1 MNSPPPRRTRL
12 AVPPDLYDLSLN
24 EVETLALKAA
34 RGAGLPW
41 GVAED
46 AGRSAVW
53 LARHAGTWAGSLLA
67 LLEATPTD
75 AQSPLLLAG
84 PLADGAVATADR
96 VAAPMWLLP
105 PLLVGSGRCNPVILR
120 FGDVEIRCNP
130 GEDPGATLP
139 AEALAALAAAPVA
152 VRWAETRLAPLPH
165 ALPARFRR
173 SAVAVATLA
182 RLEALAAR
190 TYVAASDQSRLRGA
204 GAGLLDD
211 E

>member
-1 MNSPPPRRTRL
+1 M
-12 AVPPDLYDLSLN
+12 PPDLHDLSLN
-24 EVETLALKAA
+24 EVETLAAKAA

-53 LARHAGTWAGSLLA
+53 IASHSGTWAESLLA
-67 LLEATPTD
+67 LLEAPLPD
-75 AQSPLLLAG
+75 APSPLLLAAA
-84 PLADGAVATADR
+84 LADGALATAER
-96 VAAPMWLLP
+96 VAAPVWILP
-105 PLLVGSGRCNPVILR
+105 PLLAGPGRCEPVVLR
-120 FGDVEIRCNP
+120 LGDADIRCNP
-130 GEDPGATLP
+130 GEDPSSTLP
-139 AEALAALAAAPVA
+139 AEALAALAEAPVA
-152 VRWAETRLAPLPH
+152 VRRAEARLPPLPH
-165 ALPARFRR
+165 ALPARWRR

-190 TYVAASDQSRLRGA
+190 TYVPASDESRLRGA